1 MALWGFLIKTII
13 LAGGFGTRMEEETE
27 SKPKPMVLI
36 DDKPILWHIMNIY
49 AQQGYR
55 EFVIATGY
63 RSDVIDEWVSN
74 LEETWNVVTQFTG
87 KETQTGGRIKQVID
101 TFGPGRYFATYGD
114 GLGNV
119 NLKSLL
125 DFHLEHKKI
134 ATLTAVRPPARF
146 GYLNLDGN
154 RVTRFGEKS
163 QLDVGWINGGF
174 FVLDSKIA
182 SNIESLDEPL
192 ESGAF
197 PRLTHHGELMAF
209 FHDGFWMP
217 MDTRSERNV
226 LASYTKESPPPWLQ

>member
-1 MALWGFLIKTII
+1 
-13 LAGGFGTRMEEETE
+13 MEEETE

-36 DDKPILWHIMNIY
+36 DEKPILWHIMNIY
-49 AQQGYR
+49 AQQGFQ

-63 RSDVIDEWVSN
+63 KFEVIDEWVKN
-74 LEETWNVVTQFTG
+74 LEEAWNVVTQFTG
-87 KETQTGGRIKQVID
+87 EATQTGGRIKQIID
-101 TFGPGRYFATYGD
+101 NCGPGRYFATYGD

-125 DFHLEHKKI
+125 DFHLEHEKI

-146 GYLNLDGN
+146 GYLNLNGN

-174 FVLDSKIA
+174 FVLDSKIT
-182 SNIESLDEPL
+182 SHIESLDEPL

-197 PRLTHHGELMAF
+197 PRLTNHGELMAF

-217 MDTRSERNV
+217 MDTRSERNI
-226 LASYTKESPPPWLQ
+226 LAKHAIQSPPPWIKS